1 MRGPS
6 RRDSS
11 ARTCPASTGRT
22 STSSPAN
29 SANQTLD
36 TVLVG
41 LSVPWYLMSRRSS
54 IVTRRVVTQGT
65 YVLYGVL
72 RRSLGCIRAK
82 GERGIGM
89 RLGNRSEGGR
99 PSRSQGHGTL
109 RRFRG
114 VGWVGLAAVVSL
126 IAAAC
131 GSSPS
136 STTTSGGSNKI
147 PAGLSIS
154 SFTVDVA
161 STMSQFKPLTQF
173 ATKGANTLQVGVI
186 LPDTTPST
194 RYVNF
199 PAPYLNAAFADSG
212 YTQAQY
218 RIDNAQGSDA
228 TELTDATDDIN
239 LGAKVLIMDPLDGP
253 TGVAIAKLAQSKG
266 VKLISYDRATF
277 QGTNTY
283 YVSFDNVLV
292 GKMIGKG
299 FQSCVSSWHVSKPQ
313 VFVLNGG
320 EDTDPNAIS
329 FAEGYNGVVWGKAA
343 KTVAAGTT
351 NSLGYKL
358 VAENFPP
365 GWNNTTGGAI
375 FQQAFTAHK
384 QINATIEANDGLANS
399 VITVLKSSGV
409 KPNKVPTTGQ
419 DATAQGMA
427 WILEGY
433 QCGSVYKAVYKEA
446 QDAVALATILLA
458 GDKPPAALLNGK
470 TTDPANP
477 STTEPA
483 SLLTPVWV
491 TKANMESTVVKDG
504 FDPASAICAIARPSL
519 CTANRIQ

>member
-1 MRGPS
+1 MGGPP

-11 ARTCPASTGRT
+11 ARRCPAWTGRT
-22 STSSPAN
+22 SISSPAN

-36 TVLVG
+36 T
-41 LSVPWYLMSRRSS
+41 
-54 IVTRRVVTQGT
+54 
-65 YVLYGVL
+65 
-72 RRSLGCIRAK
+72 
-82 GERGIGM
+82 ERGMDM
-89 RLGNRSEGGR
+89 RLDSRSEGGR
-99 PSRSQGHGTL
+99 HSRSEGHGAF

-131 GSSPS
+131 GSSTP
-136 STTTSGGSNKI
+136 STTTSSGSNKI

-154 SFTVDVA
+154 SFTVNVA
-161 STMSQFKPLTQF
+161 ATMSQFKPLTHF

-186 LPDTTPST
+186 LPDTTSST

-199 PAPYLNAAFADSG
+199 DAPYLNAAFADAG

-228 TELTDATDDIN
+228 TELNDATADIN

-253 TGVAIAKLAQSKG
+253 TGVAIAKLAESKG
-266 VKLISYDRATF
+266 VTLISYDRATF
-277 QGTNTY
+277 QGSNTY
-283 YVSFDNVLV
+283 YVSFDNMLV
-292 GKMIGKG
+292 GKLIGQG
-299 FQSCVSSWHVSKPQ
+299 FESCVQAWGIKKPQ
-313 VFVLNGG
+313 VYVLNGG

-329 FAEGYNGVVWGKAA
+329 FATGYNQVVWGQAA
-343 KTVAAGTT
+343 KSVNAGAT

-358 VAENFPP
+358 VAENFAP
-365 GWNNTTGGAI
+365 GWDNTKGGTI

-399 VITVLKSSGV
+399 VITVLKGAGV
-409 KPNKVPTTGQ
+409 KPKKIPTTGQ

-458 GDKPPAALLNGK
+458 GDKPPAGLLNGK
-470 TTDPANP
+470 TVDPV
-477 STTEPA
+477 SSSITEPA

-491 TKANMESTVVKDG
+491 NATNMEATVVKDG
-504 FDPASAICAIARPSL
+504 FDPAAAICALAGATL
-519 CTANRIQ
+519 CAANHIQ